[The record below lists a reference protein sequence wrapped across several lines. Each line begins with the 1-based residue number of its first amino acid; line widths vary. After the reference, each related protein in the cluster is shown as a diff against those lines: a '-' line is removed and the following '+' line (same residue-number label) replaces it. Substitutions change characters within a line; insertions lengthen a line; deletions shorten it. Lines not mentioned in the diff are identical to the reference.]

1 MKIKTVKE
9 ICTTIAKN
17 NNLTLEKNQK
27 ITFGFKELDNLL
39 GNNYLGKENLI
50 CLTAKPGFGKSTLA
64 LDFILNVAKTSKK
77 EVIYFTSQSN
87 SEQIINKLIQKFSGL
102 ILDNNAIQE
111 KEETVLFNTL
121 NELYNLNLTIIN
133 FTDKICEIIEEMLEI
148 KREISLIVIDDYND
162 LISFEQNA
170 LIKLKVLSKCFN
182 IPILLCGNLVSKP
195 NITKNLKPNLSDL
208 GKKARYFDIVLFL
221 HRDAYYLDCD
231 DDYNPNSSELIV
243 AKNNIG
249 NTGIVN
255 LFFDYKAISFYE
267 YKIENF

>member
-9 ICTTIAKN
+9 ICTSIAQN
-17 NNLTLEKNQK
+17 NNLTLEKKQK
-27 ITFGFKELDNLL
+27 ISFGFSELDNLI
-39 GNNYLGKENLI
+39 GNNYLEKGNLI

-111 KEETVLFNTL
+111 KEKTVLFNTL
-121 NELYNLNLTIIN
+121 NELYSLNMTTIN
-133 FTDKICEIIEEMLEI
+133 FTDKICERIEEMLET
-148 KREISLIVIDDYND
+148 KRDISIIVIDDYND

-170 LIKLKVLSKCFN
+170 LIKLKVLCKCFN

-195 NITKNLKPNLSDL
+195 NKTRNQKPTLNDL
-208 GKKARYFDIVLFL
+208 GKKAKYFDIVFFL

-243 AKNNIG
+243 AKNNAG
-249 NTGIVN
+249 NIGIVN
-255 LFFDYKAISFYE
+255 LFFDYKNLCFYE
-267 YKIENF
+267 S